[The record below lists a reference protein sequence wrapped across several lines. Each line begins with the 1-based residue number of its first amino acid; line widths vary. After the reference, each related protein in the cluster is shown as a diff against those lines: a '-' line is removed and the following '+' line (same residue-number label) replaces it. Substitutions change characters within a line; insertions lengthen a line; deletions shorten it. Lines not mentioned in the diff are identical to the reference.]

1 MADGMCQE
9 CEYLGI
15 NGHES
20 WHWTMGQYF
29 TTTWHLHLTKIN
41 CEHHPH
47 SQHWTKDGGWGQV
60 KYNYVS
66 SYCKRTSLE
75 DIYLHF
81 VIRLHTMSKIYFLEK
96 FVCKVF
102 KILCHFPQPFL
113 GVLHCIYFTK
123 VQYISQMMRNLK
135 VKYDICLFLDIL
147 MSNHLFFT
155 ILLKIIND
163 IELKSTLT

>member
-1 MADGMCQE
+1 MWASPPQPTLDLCIGLRMEDEDRSNIQ
-9 CEYLGI
+9 I
-15 NGHES
+15 
-20 WHWTMGQYF
+20 M
-29 TTTWHLHLTKIN
+29 
-41 CEHHPH
+41 
-47 SQHWTKDGGWGQV
+47 
-60 KYNYVS
+60 YVS
-66 SYCKRTSLE
+66 SYYKRTSLE

-81 VIRLHTMSKIYFLEK
+81 LIGLHTLSKIYFLEK

-102 KILCHFPQPFL
+102 KILCHFPQLFL

-163 IELKSTLT
+163 IELKSTL